1 MQVATVAQW
10 VAGARPRTLPNAISP
25 VIAGTG
31 AAIGA
36 GASRPLAAALAL
48 LVAVALVIGVNF
60 ANDYSDG
67 VRGTDDDRTGP
78 MRLVGSRAAEPSQVR
93 AVALAWLGTALVAGA
108 ALVVLSGHWWL
119 LAVGAAC
126 LLAAWFYTGGK
137 RPYGYLGL
145 GEVAVFV
152 FFGPVAVLGTAYT
165 QSDGVSGLALATSVG
180 VGTLS
185 AAVLV
190 ANNLRD
196 IDSDG
201 PAGKRTL
208 AVMLGDPATRRLYA
222 SLVAI
227 PLLISVVTGVFHWP
241 MLLGLLAAAPAVSP
255 VRAVLGGARGRDL
268 IAVLGKTG
276 LVMLVWSVLTA
287 AGLIIARFV

>member
-1 MQVATVAQW
+1 VATLAQW

-25 VIAGTG
+25 VVAGTG

-36 GASRPLAAALAL
+36 GVARPGAAVLAL
-48 LVAVALVIGVNF
+48 VVAIALVIGVNF

-93 AVALAWLGTALVAGA
+93 AVAFGWLGTALLAGA
-108 ALVVLSGHWWL
+108 ALVWLSGRWWL
-119 LAVGAAC
+119 LAVGAGC

-145 GEVAVFV
+145 GEAAVFV
-152 FFGPVAVLGTAYT
+152 FFGPVAVLGTDYT
-165 QSDGVSGLALATSVG
+165 QSGTVGALALAISVG
-180 VGTLS
+180 VGMLS

-201 PAGKRTL
+201 PSGKRTL
-208 AVMLGDPATRRLYA
+208 AVLLGDAATRRLYA
-222 SLVAI
+222 SLVTI
-227 PLLISVVTGVFHWP
+227 PLLISLVAGLFHRP
-241 MLLGLLAAAPAVSP
+241 MLLGLLAVVPALAP

-268 IAVLGKTG
+268 IAVLGKAG
-276 LVMLVWSVLTA
+276 LVMLAWSVCAA
-287 AGLIIARFV
+287 AGLILSRPV

>member
-1 MQVATVAQW
+1 MATLAQW
-10 VAGARPRTLPNAISP
+10 VAGSRPRTLPNAISP
-25 VIAGTG
+25 VVAGTG
-31 AAIGA
+31 AAIGI
-36 GASRPLAAALAL
+36 GAANPVAAVLAL
-48 LVAVALVIGVNF
+48 IVAIALVIGVNF

-93 AVALAWLGTALVAGA
+93 AVAFGWLGTALLAGA
-108 ALVVLSGHWWL
+108 ALVVLSRQWWL

-126 LLAAWFYTGGK
+126 VLAAWFYTGGK

-165 QSDGVSGLALATSVG
+165 QSGTVSALAVATSVG
-180 VGTLS
+180 VGMLS
-185 AAVLV
+185 CAVLV

-196 IDSDG
+196 IDSDA
-201 PAGKRTL
+201 PVGKRTL
-208 AVMLGDPATRRLYA
+208 AVLLGDPATRKLYA
-222 SLVAI
+222 SLVII
-227 PLLISVVTGVFHWP
+227 PLLISVVAGVFHPP
-241 MLLGLLAAAPAVSP
+241 MLLGLLAAVAAVSP

-276 LVMLVWSVLTA
+276 LVMLAWSVCSA
-287 AGLIIARFV
+287 AGLILTRYV

>member
-1 MQVATVAQW
+1 MATLAQW

-25 VIAGTG
+25 VVAGTG

-36 GASRPLAAALAL
+36 GAARPGAAVLAL
-48 LVAVALVIGVNF
+48 VVAIALVIGVNF

-93 AVALAWLGTALVAGA
+93 AVAFGWLGTALLAGA
-108 ALVVLSGHWWL
+108 VLVWLSGRWWL
-119 LAVGAAC
+119 LAVGAGC

-165 QSDGVSGLALATSVG
+165 QSGTVSALALATSVG
-180 VGTLS
+180 VGMLS

-201 PAGKRTL
+201 PSGKRTL
-208 AVMLGDPATRRLYA
+208 AVLLGDAATRRLYA
-222 SLVAI
+222 SLVTI
-227 PLLISVVTGVFHWP
+227 PLLISLVAGFFHRP
-241 MLLGLLAAAPAVSP
+241 MLLGLLAVVPAVSP

-276 LVMLVWSVLTA
+276 LVMLTWSVCAA
-287 AGLIIARFV
+287 AGLILSRFA

>member
-1 MQVATVAQW
+1 VATLAQW

-36 GASRPLAAALAL
+36 GASRPVAAVLAL
-48 LVAVALVIGVNF
+48 IVAMALVIGVNF

-93 AVALAWLGTALVAGA
+93 AVAFAWLGTALVAGA
-108 ALVVLSGHWWL
+108 ALVLLSGHWWL
-119 LAVGAAC
+119 LVVGAAC
-126 LLAAWFYTGGK
+126 LVAAWFYTGGK
-137 RPYGYLGL
+137 KPYGYLGL

-165 QSDGVSGLALATSVG
+165 QADGVTGLAVATSVG

-196 IDSDG
+196 IHSDG

-208 AVMLGDPATRRLYA
+208 AVMLGDPATRKLYA
-222 SLVAI
+222 SLVAT
-227 PLLISVVTGVFHWP
+227 PLLISLVSGIFHWP

-276 LVMLVWSVLTA
+276 LVMLAWSVLTA
-287 AGLIIARFV
+287 AGLIISRHV

>member
-1 MQVATVAQW
+1 V
-10 VAGARPRTLPNAISP
+10 P
-25 VIAGTG
+25 
-31 AAIGA
+31 
-36 GASRPLAAALAL
+36 AALAL

-93 AVALAWLGTALVAGA
+93 AVALAWLATALAAGA
-108 ALVVLSGHWWL
+108 ALVWLSGHWWL
-119 LAVGAAC
+119 LGVGAAC
-126 LLAAWFYTGGK
+126 VLAAWFYTGGK

-165 QSDGVSGLALATSVG
+165 QSDGVTALALATSVG
-180 VGTLS
+180 VGMLS

-208 AVMLGDPATRRLYA
+208 AVLLGDSATRRLYA

-227 PLLISVVTGVFHWP
+227 PLLISVVAGLFHWP

-276 LVMLVWSVLTA
+276 LVMLAWSVCTA
-287 AGLIIARFV
+287 VGLVLSRHI